1 MPTPAPIATS
11 RRIFISYSRA
21 QYYFAEDLAAALSG
35 RGFDVWF
42 DAERL
47 LPGSDWQGSIEAG
60 IRVADV
66 LVIVG
71 SREAFASDHVAGELR
86 SALEAGKRLV
96 VALFESTRLPEE
108 LASQV
113 AVADFRSSWRAGMD
127 ALARMLERRAADGNH
142 AAIRP
147 LRRKTWSVNVVLG
160 AFAALIAYF
169 GFIAVADAFV
179 LLRFEWKKNT
189 EAVVLAGMYAA
200 SVGTVLVLRMRAVAL
215 RRFRRRRALMTLL
228 MFGVAV
234 PLAAA
239 FSFDRISLY
248 AVTTRAPELANFL
261 GGTQFALAMAAVS
274 MACIAALLLYRSRD
288 FRRWLPTG
296 EGRDALG
303 ALTSYLPRR
312 ALDAELAPASDA
324 SFRLRGENPDR
335 AVMDLMRREF
345 QRFGLREAH
354 EGECGATTVLVI
366 SRNSTLEAVVR
377 DIPEHAPVL
386 PVIVS
391 NDVDGGVVNRVSPF
405 QWVDYR
411 RRHRNTLRAMAR
423 RVRDGL
429 QGTQMH
435 PHDVIPE
442 KLSTDVF
449 PRHVSFIL
457 LCIRAASAVAI
468 WVVIVAAAM
477 LAVLAIVRVRETA
490 PAANDLS
497 RMVALILGL
506 ADLFV
511 WWDASEGLFTPLFEM
526 SRSGGGRAAGL
537 GVAALLLVVPISL
550 VAVGNGLRTG
560 AVGQRAAHVIGAV
573 VVALGVAGLVQ
584 ALIAARSAVP
594 EAWLLSTVKVLLF
607 AILIT
612 IAGAFLVLMR
622 RCAWLPAPSEAWHR
636 RLIDSVVD
644 RKGLIA
650 VLRTALAMYFF
661 FGGAGF
667 LLVSMISF

>member
-11 RRIFISYSRA
+11 RRVFISYSRA
-21 QYYFAEDLAAALSG
+21 QYYFAEDLAAALS
-35 RGFDVWF
+35 RQGFDVWF

-47 LPGSDWQGSIEAG
+47 LPGSDWQRSIEAG

-71 SREAFASDHVAGELR
+71 SRDAFASGHVAGEWR

-96 VALFESTRLPEE
+96 VALFESTRLPDE
-108 LASQV
+108 LATQV

-127 ALARMLERRAADGNH
+127 ALARMLECRAAEGIH
-142 AAIRP
+142 AALP
-147 LRRKTWSVNVVLG
+147 PRRCKTWSVNVVLG

-169 GFIAVADAFV
+169 ALIAVADAFV
-179 LLRFEWKKNT
+179 LLRFEWKKNA
-189 EAVVLAGMYAA
+189 EPVVLAGIYAA
-200 SVGTVLVLRMRAVAL
+200 SVVAVLVLRMRAVAL
-215 RRFRRRRALMTLL
+215 RRFRRRRTLMTLL

-239 FSFDRISLY
+239 FSFDRIALY
-248 AVTTRAPELANFL
+248 AVTTRAPELASFL
-261 GGTQFALAMAAVS
+261 GGTQFVLAMAAVAL
-274 MACIAALLLYRSRD
+274 ACLAALLLYRSRD

-296 EGRDALG
+296 DGRDALG
-303 ALTSYLPRR
+303 ALASYLRHRPN
-312 ALDAELAPASDA
+312 DAELAPASDA
-324 SFRLRGENPDR
+324 SFRLRGATPDR
-335 AVMDLMRREF
+335 PVMDLIGREF
-345 QRFGLREAH
+345 QRFGLREAQ

-366 SRNSTLEAVVR
+366 SRHSTLEAVVR
-377 DIPEHAPVL
+377 DIPAHAPVL

-405 QWVDYR
+405 QWIDYR

-457 LCIRAASAVAI
+457 MCIRAASAVAV
-468 WVVIVAAAM
+468 WLVIVAAAV
-477 LAVLAIVRVRETA
+477 LAVLAIVPGRGTA
-490 PAANDLS
+490 PAANDVS
-497 RMVALILGL
+497 RRVALIVGGL

-511 WWDASEGLFTPLFEM
+511 WDAREGLFAPLIAM
-526 SRSGGGRAAGL
+526 SRSGTGHAAGL
-537 GVAALLLVVPISL
+537 GVAAMLLVVPLSL

-560 AVGQRAAHVIGAV
+560 AVGQRAAQVVGAA
-573 VVALGVAGLVQ
+573 VVALGAAGLVQ
-584 ALIAARSAVP
+584 ALIAARTAVP
-594 EAWLLSTVKVLLF
+594 EAWLLSVTKVLLF
-607 AILIT
+607 AILIA
-612 IAGAFLVLMR
+612 IAVAFLVLLR

-636 RLIDSVVD
+636 RLIDSVID
-644 RKGLIA
+644 RKGWIA
-650 VLRTALAMYFF
+650 ILRTALAMYFF
-661 FGGAGF
+661 LGGVGF
-667 LLVSMISF
+667 FLVSMISF

>member
-11 RRIFISYSRA
+11 RRVFISYSRA
-21 QYYFAEDLAAALSG
+21 QYYFAEDLASALSG

-42 DAERL
+42 DAKRL

-71 SREAFASDHVAGELR
+71 SREAFASSHVAGEWR
-86 SALEAGKRLV
+86 SGLQAGKRLV
-96 VALFESTRLPEE
+96 VALFESTRLPDE

-113 AVADFRSSWRAGMD
+113 AVADFRSSWRAGLD
-127 ALARMLERRAADGNH
+127 ALGRMLERREADGIH
-142 AAIRP
+142 AALRP
-147 LRRKTWSVNVVLG
+147 RRRKTWSVNVVLA

-169 GFIAVADAFV
+169 ALIALADAFV
-179 LLRFEWKKNT
+179 LLRFEWKKNA
-189 EAVVLAGMYAA
+189 EPVVLAGIYAA

-215 RRFRRRRALMTLL
+215 RRFRRRRTLL
-228 MFGVAV
+228 TLLTFGVVV

-239 FSFDRISLY
+239 YSFDHIALW
-248 AVTTRAPELANFL
+248 AVTTRAPELAKFL
-261 GGTQFALAMAAVS
+261 GGAQFAFAMAAVA
-274 MACIAALLLYRSRD
+274 MACVAALLLYRSRD

-296 EGRDALG
+296 EGRDAPG
-303 ALTSYLPRR
+303 ALASTLRR
-312 ALDAELAPASDA
+312 RPHPAEPAPASEA
-324 SFRLRGENPDR
+324 SFRLKGASPDR
-335 AVMDLMRREF
+335 PVMDLMRGEF
-345 QRFGLREAH
+345 HRLGLREAH
-354 EGECGATTVLVI
+354 EGEHGATTVLVI
-366 SRNSTLEAVVR
+366 SRSSTLEAVVR

-405 QWVDYR
+405 QWIDYR
-411 RRHRNTLRAMAR
+411 RRRRNTLRAMAR

-457 LCIRAASAVAI
+457 MCIRAASAVAV
-468 WVVIVAAAM
+468 WLVIVAAAV
-477 LAVLAIVRVRETA
+477 LVVLALVRGRGTA

-497 RMVALILGL
+497 RMVVLILGEL

-511 WWDASEGLFTPLFEM
+511 WDAKEGLYAPLITM
-526 SRSGGGRAAGL
+526 ARSGAGHAAGL
-537 GVAALLLVVPISL
+537 GVAAFLLVVPITL

-560 AVGQRAAHVIGAV
+560 AIGQRAAHVVGAV

-584 ALIAARSAVP
+584 ALIAARTAVP
-594 EAWLLSTVKVLLF
+594 EAWLLSVVKVLFF
-607 AILIT
+607 AILVA
-612 IAGAFLVLMR
+612 IAGAFVVLLR

-636 RLIDSVVD
+636 RLIDSVID
-644 RKGLIA
+644 RKGWIA
-650 VLRTALAMYFF
+650 VLRTALAMYFLLGGVGF
-661 FGGAGF
+661 F
-667 LLVSMISF
+667 LILMISF